1 LVFGELLDKVN
12 ARVEF
17 KQKKITCMG
26 CGAVWVREQKKK
38 RKKQR
43 TKGELSL
50 HLSFSFFF
58 FLHCGL
64 DKTRRT
70 LKEETAKKTQ
80 ALPAVFSVV
89 ILAGIHMDSGI
100 SGILCTT
107 LFPVPSA
114 PCNHSF
120 PYFLRCPPNTH
131 SHSQTHNYWFLM
143 QVQGDVVM
151 LL

>member
-1 LVFGELLDKVN
+1 LLRKRRRKKKKKKKENSLVHTSWTLVFGELLDKVN

-58 FLHCGL
+58 FFGL
-64 DKTRRT
+64 WAR
-70 LKEETAKKTQ
+70 
-80 ALPAVFSVV
+80 
-89 ILAGIHMDSGI
+89 
-100 SGILCTT
+100 
-107 LFPVPSA
+107 
-114 PCNHSF
+114 
-120 PYFLRCPPNTH
+120 
-131 SHSQTHNYWFLM
+131 
-143 QVQGDVVM
+143 
-151 LL
+151 